1 MAFFE
6 GNNMT
11 GGYGKG
17 PDIINSWIV
26 DNINDTYIQIN
37 ENFSSCSCYNKWIK

>member
-1 MAFFE
+1 MILPIVPFGSDVLRRE
-6 GNNMT
+6 CVNID
-11 GGYGKG
+11 K
-17 PDIINSWIV
+17 WIV